1 MRNILKIFG
10 FITLI
15 CFSFFYTDKVMD
27 VVSEQDTLKIQINEL
42 AESYKILPNEAIVT
56 DNTIIPGSNG
66 RIVNIDKSYKN
77 MRKENVFNK
86 NMLVYDTLYP
96 EYRVEDNLDKYVIR
110 GNINKKEVSILFI
123 IKNNTNMEKLK
134 NILDIK
140 NVNVNLFIEYNYL
153 NNNIDKVKSLVK
165 HNIYSYQDEY
175 SYENLIISNNIIK
188 RISKINPKYCLSKIE
203 NSNNINV
210 CSYSNMNT
218 IIPVFVGN
226 INDLKSKL
234 ENGSIILLD
243 TSFDSLNSL
252 LYLIDF
258 IKGKGYNIVS
268 LDDLLNESI

>member
-10 FITLI
+10 FITLV

-27 VVSEQDTLKIQINEL
+27 VVSEQDSLKIQINEL

-56 DNTIIPGSNG
+56 NNTIIPGSNG
-66 RIVNIDKSYKN
+66 RIVNIDKSYKK

-96 EYRVEDNLDKYVIR
+96 KYRLEDNLDKYVIR

-140 NVNVNLFIEYNYL
+140 NVYGNLFIEYNYL
-153 NNNIDKVKSLVK
+153 NNNIDKVKSLIK
-165 HNIYSYQDEY
+165 HNLYSYQEEY

-188 RISKINPKYCLSKIE
+188 RVSKSNPKYCLSKIE

-243 TSFDSLNSL
+243 TSFDSINL
-252 LYLIDF
+252 LSYLIDF
-258 IKGKGYNIVS
+258 IKSKGYNIVS